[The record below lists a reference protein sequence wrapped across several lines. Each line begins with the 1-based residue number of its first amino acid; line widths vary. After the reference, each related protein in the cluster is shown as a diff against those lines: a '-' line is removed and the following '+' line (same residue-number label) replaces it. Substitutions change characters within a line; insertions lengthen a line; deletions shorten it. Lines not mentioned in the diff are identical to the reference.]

1 MIGWLIA
8 LTVIAVFLITKVGVR
23 FYWDSDSSVLKIRV
37 GLIRF
42 SLPTKEEPEQPAPK
56 PVKASAP
63 KKKGLSPTL
72 KKWLKALWENREAL
86 LKLIGNVLRSPVLD
100 LLRLH
105 IAVGNTDP
113 AACALNYGRICAGLS
128 AGLPVLKNTF
138 RVKKQ
143 DIDVSC
149 RFDLPNME
157 IKAEVEASVRVYE
170 VFAILGAALGL
181 LLKLYRSTK
190 STQKAV
196 QNV

>member
-8 LTVIAVFLITKVGVR
+8 LALIGLFLITKVGVR
-23 FYWDSDSSVLKIRV
+23 FHWDSGSSVLKIRV

-42 SLPTKEEPEQPAPK
+42 SLPTKEEPEQAAPK
-56 PVKASAP
+56 PVKTAAP
-63 KKKGLSPTL
+63 RKKGLSPML
-72 KKWLKALWENREAL
+72 KKWLKALWENRDSL
-86 LKLIGNVLRSPVLD
+86 LRLIGNVLRSPVLD
-100 LLRLH
+100 LLRLR
-105 IAVGNTDP
+105 IAVGSSDP
-113 AACALNYGRICAGLS
+113 AACALTYGRVCAGVS
-128 AGLPVLKNTF
+128 AGLPVLQNTF
-138 RVKKQ
+138 RIKKQ

-149 RFDLPNME
+149 RFDLPKME
-157 IKAEVEASVRVYE
+157 IMAEVEATVRVYE